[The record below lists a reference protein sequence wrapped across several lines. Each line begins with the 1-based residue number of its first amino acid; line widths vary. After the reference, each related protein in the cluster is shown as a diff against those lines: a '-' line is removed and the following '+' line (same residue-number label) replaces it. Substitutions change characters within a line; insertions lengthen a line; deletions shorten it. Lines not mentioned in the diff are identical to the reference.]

1 MQNIRIKVDQRILDF
16 KIPAGTSRGVYNK
29 RTLWLITITDKSNSY
44 HFGIGECAPLPD
56 LSCDYDH
63 EYESKLNY
71 FCQKIESDDSFDF
84 EELRPYPSIKFGI
97 ETAIR
102 HYERNDYALWDTP
115 FSRGEEG
122 ILTNGLIWMG
132 TIEKMTEQV
141 KDKIEAGFKC
151 IKLKIGAQN
160 FEEELNILKQI
171 RNRYSS
177 DQLTIRVDANGA
189 FKPEYAL
196 IKLSRLNELDI
207 HSIEQPIKSGNRELS
222 AEIIKKSPLPIA
234 LDEELIG
241 VNTSE
246 EKIKLLDTLKPDY
259 IVLKPSLHGGFT
271 GCEEWIDIAEKR
283 NIGWWIT
290 SALESNI
297 GLNAIAQW
305 CAKLDNDTYHG
316 LGTGKL
322 FKNNINMPLEIIG
335 ERLWYK
341 PKK

>member
-1 MQNIRIKVDQRILDF
+1 MKNIKIKVDKRILDF
-16 KIPAGTSRGVYNK
+16 KTPAGTSRGVYNT
-29 RTLWLITITDKSNSY
+29 RTIWLITIADKSNSCHY
-44 HFGIGECAPLPD
+44 GIGECAPLPD
-56 LSCDYDH
+56 LSCDFNQDYN
-63 EYESKLNY
+63 SKLNY
-71 FCQKIESDDSFDF
+71 FCQKIESDGSSDF
-84 EELRPYPSIKFGI
+84 EELRPYPSILFGF

-102 HYERNDYALWDTP
+102 HYERKDYALWDTP
-115 FSRGEEG
+115 FSRGEKG
-122 ILTNGLIWMG
+122 ILTNGLIWMDS
-132 TIEKMTEQV
+132 IEKMAEQV
-141 KDKIEAGFKC
+141 KEKIEAGFKC

-160 FEEELNILKQI
+160 FEDELNILKQI
-171 RNRYSS
+171 RKSYSS

-189 FKPEYAL
+189 FSTAEAL
-196 IKLSRLNELDI
+196 FKMEELNKLGI
-207 HSIEQPIKSGNRELS
+207 HSIEQPIKSGNRKSLS
-222 AEIIKKSPLPIA
+222 EIIKKSQLPVA

-241 VNTSE
+241 INTSE
-246 EKIKLLDTLKPDY
+246 EKVKLLDTVKPEY

-305 CAKLDNDTYHG
+305 CANLDNDTYHG

-322 FKNNINMPLEIIG
+322 FKNNIDIPLEIIG

-341 PKK
+341 P